1 MSNLIEQRVEAA
13 RRGENPYV
21 ITRMPSGWL
30 AIGDT
35 QPLRGYCVLLADP
48 IVPSLNALNA
58 AERVRYSLA
67 VIRAGD
73 ALLAL
78 TGAVRINYE
87 TLANA
92 EPSLHT
98 HIIPRYAEEPEDKR
112 RMPPML
118 AYDWGGTRR
127 FGEDADGELMGAL
140 RTWILR

>member
-48 IVPSLNALNA
+48 IVPSLNTLNA
-58 AERVRYSLA
+58 AERIRYSLD

-73 ALLAL
+73 ALLAV
-78 TGAVRINYE
+78 TGAVRISYE

-98 HIIPRYAEEPEDKR
+98 HIIPRYADESEDKR

-118 AYDWGGTRR
+118 AYDWAESRLLDEG
-127 FGEDADGELMGAL
+127 ADGQLMAAL
-140 RTWILR
+140 RTWMLR